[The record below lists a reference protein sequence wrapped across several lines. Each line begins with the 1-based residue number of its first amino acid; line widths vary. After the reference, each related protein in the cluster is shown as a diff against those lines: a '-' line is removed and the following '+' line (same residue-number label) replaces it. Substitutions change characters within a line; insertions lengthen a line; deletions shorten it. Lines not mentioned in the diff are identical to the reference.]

1 MKLHTLLVISIIVSA
16 AVGAFAGW
24 TANELDKPTEQELI
38 KGFYDTENAVHVSP
52 HSIRKKI
59 DSGAGDYILV
69 DLRSAEEYMDEHIK
83 GAINIPAYRDPD
95 TPAYYD
101 VDRIV
106 GAFADLPDDREV
118 IVYCYSVPCMTGR
131 KIGKLLADRGIFV
144 KHLGIGWNEW
154 KYGWT
159 GWNHEHEWNATNPE
173 EYIATGPLPY
183 GTRPDEPIVL

>member
-1 MKLHTLLVISIIVSA
+1 MKLHALIVIAIIVSA
-16 AVGAFAGW
+16 TVGAFAGW

-59 DSGAGDYILV
+59 AAGDESFILV
-69 DLRSAEEYMDEHIK
+69 DLRSAEEYMREHIK

-95 TPAYYD
+95 TPVYYD

-106 GAFADLPDDREV
+106 SEFAALPDKEV
-118 IVYCYSVPCMTGR
+118 VVYCYSVPCMTGR

-154 KYGWT
+154 RYDWT
-159 GWNHEHEWNATNPE
+159 AWNHEHEWNTTSSD

-183 GTRPDEPIVL
+183 GRPDEPIVL